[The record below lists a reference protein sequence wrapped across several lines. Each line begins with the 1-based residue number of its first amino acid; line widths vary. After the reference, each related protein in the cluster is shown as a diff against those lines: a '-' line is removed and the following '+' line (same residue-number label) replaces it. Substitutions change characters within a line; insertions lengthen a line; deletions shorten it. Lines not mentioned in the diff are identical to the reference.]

1 MGLARHAGPSAR
13 HAVDVAART
22 DLAPATV
29 VQRLRDLTAAGLFAA
44 APGQS
49 EPLLTRARPPE
60 TIMLADISAVAG
72 AQRRARAEPLSVGP
86 MPRSPGCADCVAIE

>member
-1 MGLARHAGPSAR
+1 MGLAGHAGPSA
-13 HAVDVAART
+13 VAAGT

-29 VQRLRDLTAAGLFAA
+29 AQRLRDLTAAG
-44 APGQS
+44 PGQS
-49 EPLLTRARPPE
+49 EPLLARARPPE

-72 AQRRARAEPLSVGP
+72 AQWRARAEPLSVGP